1 MTATSDLGG
10 EYVGQLRAEI
20 DSLAGTGQFPHAQRL
35 LYQEIERF
43 QTGRVWRDDR
53 KMVDVT
59 KEKSLRISSRVL
71 VPVKEHPKFNFVGKL
86 LGPKG
91 NSLKRLQEETMTKM
105 AILGRGSMRDKQ
117 KEEELRAAGDPK
129 FSHLSEDLHVEVTA
143 FAPPAEAY
151 ARMAYALTE
160 VRRFLVPDYNDEIRQ
175 EQMREMQLINES
187 GSGGVVGGGGGG
199 GGGGGDP
206 EGGSTSSG
214 SPPLPVTARPPPANL
229 VLPVT
234 GLLPHPALRGLT
246 PRSHNG
252 LTPSVEQG
260 PAMSRLRSAG
270 LLPLPAAPQTADLTK
285 QLTSLGGDVTDEA
298 AAHAQHQ
305 FLELCNSMNG
315 MNGMSGYDLSG
326 LGLLDITR
334 ITTLPVSQFADFYA
348 AAPNPEPDASL
359 CRPGDLS
366 LKMAAHHN
374 KLHVRHDP
382 YGRLLMKTS

>member
-1 MTATSDLGG
+1 MTATTDLGG

-35 LYQEIERF
+35 LFQEIERF

-53 KMVDVT
+53 KMLDVT

-175 EQMREMQLINES
+175 EQMREMQLINDHV
-187 GSGGVVGGGGGG
+187 GCGGIGVGVT
-199 GGGGGDP
+199 DA
-206 EGGSTSSG
+206 EGGSSSSG
-214 SPPLPVTARPPPANL
+214 SPPLPVAPRPPPPSM
-229 VLPVT
+229 VLPPAVS

-246 PRSHNG
+246 PRSQNG
-252 LTPSVEQG
+252 LTHTVEHG
-260 PAMSRLRSAG
+260 PAMSRLRTAG
-270 LLPLPAAPQTADLTK
+270 LLPLTPQPGDLTK

-298 AAHAQHQ
+298 TAHAQHQ

-315 MNGMSGYDLSG
+315 MGAMHGYDLSG

-334 ITTLPVSQFADFYA
+334 ITTLPVGQFSDFYA
-348 AAPNPEPDASL
+348 AAQPNPEQDASL
-359 CRPGDLS
+359 CRPGELS
-366 LKMAAHHN
+366 LKMAAHHP

-382 YGRLLMKTS
+382 YGRVLMKTS